1 MILLFEKGCVEEG
14 GGERRAVRDPLV
26 KQQLTPIA

>member
-1 MILLFEKGCVEEG
+1 MILLFEKGCVEE